1 MKMLGI
7 KIGANQPILSPTERL
22 RGAVDLLHHEGKV
35 EKQDRDMF
43 GGLLDLRELQ
53 VSDVMVHRTEMV
65 MINADLPPEE
75 LVREVLATEYT
86 RIPLWRDKP
95 ENIIGVL
102 HAKDLLR
109 AIRASEGDTA
119 SIDVSTIALPPWF
132 VPEMRPVSEQL
143 KAFRRRKTHFALV
156 VDEYGEV
163 EGMVTLEDILEEIV
177 GDISDEHDVVVAGV
191 RAQPDGSVVVD
202 GSVPIRDLNRA
213 MDWHLPDEE
222 ATTVAGLVIHEARS
236 IPERGQSFTFHGF
249 RFRVL
254 RRERNRI
261 TALRIVPVPREAEV
275 EEKKPKRA
283 GTAFCRAS
291 AAYCHIIQMGG
302 GAAGEMSSHASL
314 SGDASKVPRTSWY
327 FTCLGAVWKWPLQ
340 FQHAL
345 FVDLGVLVGNH
356 LFRDHGVEHGVLLD
370 QVLEHGAQFFG
381 RKLIAERFRY
391 FGVEDGEIV
400 RRHRVVE
407 RHQDAFHQHFLGG
420 GAGHVEGESVDGK
433 RGDQRQNG
441 RSQPR
446 VCPITHRTTPSN
458 GDAPGSVRPP
468 FAWNEHRARDCLT
481 KTKMPPP
488 PRRPSDA
495 TDPRFCGTRFN
506 RQARNHRPVVSP
518 GACALI
524 ASAWTEP

>member
-1 MKMLGI
+1 MEWVTFAVVVVCLLISAFFAASETALTGASRASMLRLSKLGNQDAGI
-7 KIGANQPILSPTERL
+7 VSSLSDMRERMIGALLLGNNMANIGASALATGIFTIWFGEVGVLYATAIMTVLVVIFAEVLPKTIAINAPDRVALLVARPMKFMVFVLGPLLTVVETIVRMLLRLVGINTGHNQPILSPFERL

-35 EKQDRDMF
+35 EKQDRDML

-75 LVREVLATEYT
+75 LVREVLSTEYT
-86 RIPLWRDKP
+86 RIPLWREKP
-95 ENIIGVL
+95 ENIVGVL

-109 AIRASEGDTA
+109 AIRASDGDT
-119 SIDVSTIALPPWF
+119 SKIDVTTIMLPPWF

-261 TALRIVPVPREAEV
+261 TALRIVAVPRESDVAETRRR
-275 EEKKPKRA
+275 RA
-283 GTAFCRAS
+283 GKSF
-291 AAYCHIIQMGG
+291 
-302 GAAGEMSSHASL
+302 
-314 SGDASKVPRTSWY
+314 
-327 FTCLGAVWKWPLQ
+327 
-340 FQHAL
+340 
-345 FVDLGVLVGNH
+345 
-356 LFRDHGVEHGVLLD
+356 
-370 QVLEHGAQFFG
+370 
-381 RKLIAERFRY
+381 
-391 FGVEDGEIV
+391 
-400 RRHRVVE
+400 
-407 RHQDAFHQHFLGG
+407 
-420 GAGHVEGESVDGK
+420 
-433 RGDQRQNG
+433 
-441 RSQPR
+441 
-446 VCPITHRTTPSN
+446 
-458 GDAPGSVRPP
+458 
-468 FAWNEHRARDCLT
+468 
-481 KTKMPPP
+481 
-488 PRRPSDA
+488 
-495 TDPRFCGTRFN
+495 
-506 RQARNHRPVVSP
+506 
-518 GACALI
+518 
-524 ASAWTEP
+524 

>member
-1 MKMLGI
+1 LDWIALSIVVACLFVSGFFAASETALTGASRASMLRLSKHGNRDAGVVSSLIGMRERLIGALLLGNNIANIGASALATGIFTAWFGEVGVLYATGVMTALVVIFAEVLPKTIAINAPDRVSLVVARPMRLMLYLLGPLLTVVEAIVRVLMQALGI

-22 RGAVDLLHHEGKV
+22 RGAVDLLHHEGNV
-35 EKQDRDMF
+35 EKHDRDMF

-65 MINADLPPEE
+65 MINADLPPED

-109 AIRASEGDTA
+109 AIRASDGETA

-132 VPEMRPVSEQL
+132 VPEMRSVAEQL

-261 TALRIVPVPREAEV
+261 TALRIVAVPREAEV

-283 GTAFCRAS
+283 GTAF
-291 AAYCHIIQMGG
+291 
-302 GAAGEMSSHASL
+302 
-314 SGDASKVPRTSWY
+314 
-327 FTCLGAVWKWPLQ
+327 
-340 FQHAL
+340 
-345 FVDLGVLVGNH
+345 
-356 LFRDHGVEHGVLLD
+356 
-370 QVLEHGAQFFG
+370 
-381 RKLIAERFRY
+381 
-391 FGVEDGEIV
+391 
-400 RRHRVVE
+400 
-407 RHQDAFHQHFLGG
+407 
-420 GAGHVEGESVDGK
+420 
-433 RGDQRQNG
+433 
-441 RSQPR
+441 
-446 VCPITHRTTPSN
+446 
-458 GDAPGSVRPP
+458 
-468 FAWNEHRARDCLT
+468 
-481 KTKMPPP
+481 
-488 PRRPSDA
+488 
-495 TDPRFCGTRFN
+495 
-506 RQARNHRPVVSP
+506 
-518 GACALI
+518 
-524 ASAWTEP
+524 

>member
-1 MKMLGI
+1 MNWVAFSVVILCLLVSAFFAASETALTGASRASMLRLSKQGNGEAKVVSSLFNMRERLIGALLLGNNIANIGASALATGI
-7 KIGANQPILSPTERL
+7 LTAWFGEVGVLYATGVMTVMVVIFAEVLPKTIAINAPDRISLLVARPMRLTVFVLGPLLAVIEAIVRALMRLFGVKIGANQPILSPTERL
-22 RGAVDLLHHEGKV
+22 RGAVDLLHHEGGV

-86 RIPLWRDKP
+86 RIPLWREKP

-109 AIRASEGDTA
+109 AIRASDGDT
-119 SIDVSTIALPPWF
+119 SHIDVSTIALPPWF

-236 IPERGQSFTFHGF
+236 IPDRGQSFTFHGF

-261 TALRIVPVPREAEV
+261 TALRITALPRDAEF

-283 GTAFCRAS
+283 GTAF
-291 AAYCHIIQMGG
+291 
-302 GAAGEMSSHASL
+302 
-314 SGDASKVPRTSWY
+314 
-327 FTCLGAVWKWPLQ
+327 
-340 FQHAL
+340 
-345 FVDLGVLVGNH
+345 
-356 LFRDHGVEHGVLLD
+356 
-370 QVLEHGAQFFG
+370 
-381 RKLIAERFRY
+381 
-391 FGVEDGEIV
+391 
-400 RRHRVVE
+400 
-407 RHQDAFHQHFLGG
+407 
-420 GAGHVEGESVDGK
+420 
-433 RGDQRQNG
+433 
-441 RSQPR
+441 
-446 VCPITHRTTPSN
+446 
-458 GDAPGSVRPP
+458 
-468 FAWNEHRARDCLT
+468 
-481 KTKMPPP
+481 
-488 PRRPSDA
+488 
-495 TDPRFCGTRFN
+495 
-506 RQARNHRPVVSP
+506 
-518 GACALI
+518 
-524 ASAWTEP
+524 